1 MDDDIGSTQE
11 LDEQYDDTSDS
22 PELEEPYDDAVSAEE
37 VGREATDPDVV
48 VDVRELK
55 VDEIALDVEDLRAHV
70 SLQAEVLDLLKLNV
84 GVDVELS
91 SVHLDIKGVEAQ
103 ALLKVRLHNVARI
116 VGSVLTTIDR
126 NPQIIDQLA
135 AAAGGAAGEL
145 VSGAGDA
152 VGELGRSAGAAVGDV
167 GRSAGAAVGDVGRH
181 AEEAIRPDDD
191 SRAAPRR
198 PTRRRDQSRGRE
210 EQPP

>member
-48 VDVRELK
+48 LDVRELK
-55 VDEIALDVEDLRAHV
+55 VDEIALDVEELRAHV
-70 SLQAEVLDLLKLNV
+70 SLQAEVLALLKLNV
-84 GVDVELS
+84 GVDVELA

-103 ALLKVRLHNVARI
+103 ALLKVRLDNVAQI
-116 VGSVLTTIDR
+116 IGSVLTTIDR
-126 NPQIIDQLA
+126 NPQIIDQVT
-135 AAAGGAAGEL
+135 AAAGSAAGEL

-152 VGELGRSAGAAVGDV
+152 VGELGRGAGAAVGDV

-181 AEEAIRPDDD
+181 AEEAIRPDED
-191 SRAAPRR
+191 SRATPRR
-198 PTRRRDQSRGRE
+198 PMRRRDQSRGRE